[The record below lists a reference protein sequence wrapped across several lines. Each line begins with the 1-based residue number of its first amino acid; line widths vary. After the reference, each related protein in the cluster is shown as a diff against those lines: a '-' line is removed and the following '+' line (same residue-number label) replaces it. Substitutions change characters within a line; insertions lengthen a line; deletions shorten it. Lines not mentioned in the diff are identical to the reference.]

1 MASKELTTSAEASY
15 KTCENRKTQLACEV
29 WIQKDQLV
37 RLSVQALNSDQTF
50 YKGLSISVTSDFKPV
65 DAINVPLTEE
75 RVKQQI
81 LKTANTPFEFISIQI
96 HLDPGLYLPKISILN
111 ELRRTALTNLEAQV
125 CAVHQRVAPKYDLP
139 KVAKKNTKKEA
150 TDKHISAL
158 LYLLNPEVDYAK
170 LEGINAFYIPLK
182 YYANK
187 KFEKVLQTLAEKG
200 KLYILLPTIIKSNY
214 KNLLLNQLDRII
226 QTFPIQGFVLSNLS
240 NIECFKEYAKK
251 YEFITNYTFNV
262 FNHQTIEQLKNLGI
276 KKITLSPELSKEHLN
291 ELTENA
297 DIPTEVMAY
306 GRLPLMNANYCVL
319 GKTNRCYPT
328 CQMRCQENKQYFL
341 EDRMHL
347 KFPVLP
353 DNMQTVTTIFNS
365 KITFLD
371 SNQLSTNHIRMD
383 FLEESIEEIQEAV
396 DLMRQG
402 KRKSGDTYTN
412 GNFAR
417 EV

>member
-1 MASKELTTSAEASY
+1 MASKELTTLAQSSY
-15 KTCENRKTQLACEV
+15 QTCENRKTPLACEV
-29 WIQKDQLV
+29 WIQEDQLV

-50 YKGLSISVTSDFKPV
+50 YKGLSIHVTSDFKPV
-65 DAINVPLTEE
+65 HAINVPLTEE

-81 LKTANTPFEFISIQI
+81 LKTTNTPFEFVSIQI

-139 KVAKKNTKKEA
+139 KAPKKKAKKVKEEM
-150 TDKHISAL
+150 HISAL
-158 LYLLNPEVDYAK
+158 LYLLNSKADYTK
-170 LEGINAFYIPLK
+170 LEGVHDFYIPLK

-187 KFEKVLQTLAEKG
+187 DFEKVLLTLAQKG
-200 KLYILLPTIIKSNY
+200 RLYILLPTIIKSNY

-226 QTFPIQGFVLSNLS
+226 ETFPIQGFVLSNLS
-240 NIECFKEYAKK
+240 NIECFKEYVNH
-251 YEFITNYTFNV
+251 YEFISNYTFNV
-262 FNHQTIEQLKNLGI
+262 FNHQTIEQLQKLGI
-276 KKITLSPELSKEHLN
+276 QKITLSPELSKEHLN
-291 ELTENA
+291 ALTENA

-306 GRLPLMNANYCVL
+306 GRLPLMNTNYCVL

-328 CQMRCQENKQYFL
+328 CQMRCKENKQYFL

-347 KFPVLP
+347 KFPILP

-371 SNQLSTNHIRMD
+371 STQLSTNHIRMD
-383 FLEESIEEIQEAV
+383 FIEESIDEINEAV
-396 DLMRQG
+396 ALMRQG
-402 KRKSGDTYTN
+402 KRKSGDAYTN